1 MMKKTLI
8 ATALMAAI
16 STTALADGISGNVA
30 LTSDYVFRGVSQ
42 TDNQMA
48 IQGGLDYEHPSGLYV
63 GTWASNVNSAFFNDP
78 TGDTPKN
85 YGIDPQIELDL
96 YGGFKGD
103 LGNGIGYD
111 VGYIR
116 YQYPGYSKVDT
127 NEIYVKGSFKEF
139 SASLNYSDELKFL
152 PSSESAWYLAAGYDT
167 TLPVA
172 DVGLS
177 VHVGYSFGDAFDVS
191 TNTATTYGLPD
202 SYTDWSVGLSKSL
215 MGVDLGLTYTDN
227 NLSNA
232 DCDLNICD
240 SKVVFS
246 VSKSL

>member
-63 GTWASNVNSAFFNDP
+63 GTWASNVSPDFFNG
-78 TGDTPKN
+78 TGN
-85 YGIDPQIELDL
+85 DPQIELDL
-96 YGGFKGD
+96 YGGYKGD

-116 YQYPGYSKVDT
+116 YQYPGYDKANT
-127 NEIYVKGSFKEF
+127 NEIYVKGSFKDF
-139 SASLNYSDELKFL
+139 SASLNYSDELDFL
-152 PSSESAWYLAAGYDT
+152 PSSESA
-167 TLPVA
+167 
-172 DVGLS
+172 
-177 VHVGYSFGDAFDVS
+177 
-191 TNTATTYGLPD
+191 
-202 SYTDWSVGLSKSL
+202 
-215 MGVDLGLTYTDN
+215 
-227 NLSNA
+227 
-232 DCDLNICD
+232 
-240 SKVVFS
+240 
-246 VSKSL
+246 

>member
-1 MMKKTLI
+1 MKKTLI

-16 STTALADGISGNVA
+16 STTALADISGNVGM
-30 LTSDYVFRGVSQ
+30 TSDYVFRGISQ

-63 GTWASNVNSAFFNDP
+63 GTWASNVSSDFFNG
-78 TGDTPKN
+78 TGN
-85 YGIDPQIELDL
+85 DPQIELDL
-96 YGGFKGD
+96 YGGYKGKVND
-103 LGNGIGYD
+103 NIGYD

-116 YQYPGYSKVDT
+116 YQYPGFDDANT
-127 NEIYVKGSFKEF
+127 NEIYVKGNYDNL
-139 SASLNYSDELKFL
+139 SASLNYSDELDFL
-152 PSSESAWYLAAGYDT
+152 PSSESAWYLAAGYDM

-172 DVGLS
+172 DIGLS

-191 TNTATTYGLPD
+191 VNTPAKYGLSN

-215 MGVDLGLTYTDN
+215 MGVDLGLTYVDN
-227 NLSNA
+227 NIDNA
-232 DCDLNICD
+232 DCNINICD
-240 SKVVFS
+240 AKVVFS